1 MLQRRLQGGSSLTS
15 SSEEGIVVLAEDL
28 VQELSDGEGYGEE
41 GCKQNPHQR
50 STVVADGQAKPSA
63 HRLRDDPAAG
73 TAEPLSTH
81 IPAPTHAPTLT
92 LRTGAQQ

>member
-1 MLQRRLQGGSSLTS
+1 MGLSLTS
-15 SSEEGIVVLAEDL
+15 SPEEGIVVLAKDL
-28 VQELSDGEGYGEE
+28 VQEHSDGEGYGEE
-41 GCKQNPHQR
+41 GCEQNPHQR

-92 LRTGAQQ
+92 LRTGAQL